1 MLAWI
6 HQNANESIIEL
17 AWNKCPKHKWYGR
30 KRIVMAVSSAALHF
44 SWGATKQFDVMR
56 KAEISSGKH
65 SWKEA
70 RQREKGR
77 IKQTEH
83 RAQEKHK
90 QYRRTRRQA
99 EQREEDLHVTR
110 EGMTYVAG
118 GFDETQLCR
127 AGKKRK
133 NKSTLAYLQGG
144 VLWCTKGHFREL

>member
-1 MLAWI
+1 
-6 HQNANESIIEL
+6 
-17 AWNKCPKHKWYGR
+17 
-30 KRIVMAVSSAALHF
+30 
-44 SWGATKQFDVMR
+44 MR

-65 SWKEA
+65 NWKEA

-118 GFDETQLCR
+118 RFDETQLRR
-127 AGKKRK
+127 AGEKRK
-133 NKSTLAYLQGG
+133 IKSTLVYLQGG
-144 VLWCTKGHFREL
+144 VLRCTKGHFREL

>member
-6 HQNANESIIEL
+6 HQNANESIIKL

-44 SWGATKQFDVMR
+44 SRGATKKFDVMR

-65 SWKEA
+65 NWKEA

-118 GFDETQLCR
+118 GFDETQLRR
-127 AGKKRK
+127 AGEKRK
-133 NKSTLAYLQGG
+133 IKSTLAYLQGG
-144 VLWCTKGHFREL
+144 VLRCTKGHFREL

>member
-1 MLAWI
+1 
-6 HQNANESIIEL
+6 
-17 AWNKCPKHKWYGR
+17 
-30 KRIVMAVSSAALHF
+30 
-44 SWGATKQFDVMR
+44 MR
-56 KAEISSGKH
+56 KAEISSGKY

-70 RQREKGR
+70 RQRDKGR

-90 QYRRTRRQA
+90 QYRCTRRQA
-99 EQREEDLHVTR
+99 ELREEDLHVTR

-118 GFDETQLCR
+118 GSDETQLCR

-144 VLWCTKGHFREL
+144 VLRCTKGHFREL